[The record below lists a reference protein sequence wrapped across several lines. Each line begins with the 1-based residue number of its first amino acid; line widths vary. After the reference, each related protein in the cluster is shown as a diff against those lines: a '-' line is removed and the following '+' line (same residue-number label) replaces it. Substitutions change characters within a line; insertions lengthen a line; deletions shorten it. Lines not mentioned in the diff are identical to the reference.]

1 MRGDTQTVRCWRAT
15 LSFHGTPVLDRV
27 LAADASLTAGEGG
40 DIVMPGIGDRVPL
53 LVDGSLRL
61 PPGEELHH
69 EAIEHGV
76 LLRPEAHEAVEL
88 RLTSEMLERGA
99 FRQGLLRMPTRELLY
114 GFTAA
119 MCLASLVAIDVA
131 VSPARTAA
139 KPQAVAVE
147 ERSPLVH
154 AMFSVPPPA
163 ARAALPERGLELDTP
178 EPDPDDE
185 TAAPEPEPLAQLEPD
200 AVEPEPEP
208 APEVLRRAPKKK
220 RNAPREP
227 EPMDEVAILAHIG
240 PSDAGVLSALIGPE
254 DGSALVGGIGIV
266 EGSSVADARSTPLH
280 ELPPEESVES
290 GGEEH
295 EEIADVLPAIEAEP
309 AELTQPGRGTPDCE
323 MEFRPRT
330 RTQVVFVVDASPE
343 TFSTLDSVL
352 RDLDALDRRI
362 RRHDPNPGYGLVVFA
377 DEVTMPVGSRPVARG
392 TLRSGLRRAREASP
406 DRIDEETDEIT
417 TPPQALSALERA
429 AKGFAWGDEQ
439 ETLRL
444 VIYVGH
450 APLVDAIDDAAA
462 KRYRR
467 TVAALEDRGVRVA
480 SITPRTDP
488 NPELAGLGF
497 WRPLR
502 GQLPIPQ
509 ATAGLAFSTNEVTSG
524 GTPLDT
530 GLADLLQNPV
540 CKKSAISSLFE

>member
-1 MRGDTQTVRCWRAT
+1 MRGETQSVRCWRAR

-27 LAADASLTAGEGG
+27 LPVDASLTAGEGG
-40 DIVMPGIGDRVPL
+40 DVVMPGVGDRVPL

-61 PPGEELHH
+61 PPGKELHH
-69 EAIEHGV
+69 EEIEDGV
-76 LLRPEAHEAVEL
+76 LLRPEAHRAVEL
-88 RLTSEMLERGA
+88 RLTCEMLERGA

-139 KPQAVAVE
+139 TPQMMAVE
-147 ERSPLVH
+147 ERSPLVQ

-178 EPDPDDE
+178 ELDPDDE

-227 EPMDEVAILAHIG
+227 EPIAEVAILSALG
-240 PSDAGVLSALIGPE
+240 PSDAGVLAALSGPQ
-254 DGSALVGGIGIV
+254 DDSLLLDGIGIV
-266 EGSSVADARSTPLH
+266 EHSSDDARSTPLH
-280 ELPPEESVES
+280 ELPSEESIES
-290 GGEEH
+290 GGEVEQK
-295 EEIADVLPAIEAEP
+295 IVDVRPAIEAEL
-309 AELTQPGRGTPDCE
+309 AELTHPGRGTPDCE
-323 MEFRPRT
+323 MEFRPRA
-330 RTQVVFVVDASPE
+330 RTQVVFVVNASPE
-343 TFSTLDSVL
+343 TFSTLDSLL
-352 RDLDALDRRI
+352 RNLDALDRRI
-362 RRHDPNPGYGLVVFA
+362 RRHDPSPGYGLVVFA
-377 DEVTMPVGSRPVARG
+377 DEVTMPVGSRPVAHG
-392 TLRSGLRRAREASP
+392 TLRSALRRARETGP
-406 DRIDEETDEIT
+406 DRIDEEADEST

-450 APLVDAIDDAAA
+450 APLVDAIDEAAA
-462 KRYRR
+462 RRYRR
-467 TVAALEDRGVRVA
+467 TVAALKDRGVRVA

-524 GTPLDT
+524 GTTLDT
-530 GLADLLQNPV
+530 GLADLLENPV
-540 CKKSAISSLFE
+540 CKKSALSNLFE